1 MVDVPREV
9 SVPQEVSILPD
20 ELRED
25 PFERLM
31 IFFESFLAE
40 EIRSRL
46 FSRTTGFSGAILSDE
61 EAAGIRSEEE
71 AAGIRSEEEDLV
83 VVDSSLLD
91 LTVCLMMKSS
101 TVRVPEPEASRRPPV
116 QSSDLTV

>member
-1 MVDVPREV
+1 MVDVPRV
-9 SVPQEVSILPD
+9 SVLPD
-20 ELRED
+20 ETRLLRED
-25 PFERLM
+25 PIVRQM
-31 IFFESFLAE
+31 IFFESFLVE
-40 EIRSRL
+40 EIRSHL
-46 FSRTTGFSGAILSDE
+46 FSRTTDFSGAILSDE

-71 AAGIRSEEEDLV
+71 DLE

>member
-1 MVDVPREV
+1 MVDVPQV
-9 SVPQEVSILPD
+9 SIPQEVSILPD

-91 LTVCLMMKSS
+91 LTVCLMTKFS
-101 TVRVPEPEASRRPPV
+101 TVLVPEPEVSRRPPV

>member
-1 MVDVPREV
+1 MVDVPQEV
-9 SVPQEVSILPD
+9 SVRQEVSILPD

-25 PFERLM
+25 PIERLM

-61 EAAGIRSEEE
+61 EDSE
-71 AAGIRSEEEDLV
+71 AAGICSEEEEEEDLE

>member
-1 MVDVPREV
+1 MVD
-9 SVPQEVSILPD
+9 VPQEVSILPD
-20 ELRED
+20 ELLRED

-40 EIRSRL
+40 KIRSRL

-61 EAAGIRSEEE
+61 EAAGIS
-71 AAGIRSEEEDLV
+71 SEEEDLV

-91 LTVCLMMKSS
+91 LTVCLMTKFS
-101 TVRVPEPEASRRPPV
+101 TVLVPEPEVSRRPPV